1 MTRSEKLQRVAEI
14 GIRLNSWAAKLGLL
28 PSWYIANL
36 ETESQKLLETLIV
49 ESAKEYLHLE
59 VVGSSPTTS
68 AN

>member
-36 ETESQKLLETLIV
+36 ETESQQLLTTLIV
-49 ESAKEYLHLE
+49 ELSKEYLHLE
-59 VVGSSPTTS
+59 VAGSSPAAS
-68 AN
+68 AE